1 MATLVKDV
9 RNRSPFWICCY
20 TASDGRRLKKS
31 TKQTDRKKA
40 LEVCLALDRAESMAR
55 QGTFT
60 EARARELVGEVL
72 QRTSGESLSYFTV
85 EEWFRHWVETKK
97 ESKAGRTGE
106 RYQQIAVEFVDFLGG
121 RAKLNIAAITPK
133 DILGFRKTRTAR
145 GLAPSTVNLDVKII
159 GAAFN
164 AAKRQGYIPMNPA
177 AAIESLPFEK
187 PEKHVFEAKHIR
199 VLMNAAVIRERG
211 RLIFEAG
218 EDWRG
223 AILFAFYTGGRLQDV
238 ANMRW
243 ESIDLPNKLISYA
256 PRKTR
261 GRVVVPIHPELETY
275 LLNLPAPDTGKAFV
289 FPKLAGDETGGRSGL
304 SRTFARIMARARI
317 EGEIARKANKEGRT
331 VRTLTF
337 HSLRHSFS
345 SAMANAGVAEELR
358 MKLTGHATREVHAKY
373 THHELDP
380 LRAAIAT
387 LPSVASK

>member
-1 MATLVKDV
+1 
-9 RNRSPFWICCY
+9 
-20 TASDGRRLKKS
+20 
-31 TKQTDRKKA
+31 
-40 LEVCLALDRAESMAR
+40 LEVCLALERAESMAR

-97 ESKAGRTGE
+97 ESKAGRTSE
-106 RYQQIAVEFVDFLGG
+106 RYQQIADEFLDFLGG

-164 AAKRQGYIPMNPA
+164 AAKRQGYIPMNPC

-187 PEKHVFEAKHIR
+187 AEKQVFEAKHIR
-199 VLMNAAVIRERG
+199 ALMAAAAMRERG
-211 RLIFEAG
+211 RLIFAAG

-223 AILFAFYTGGRLQDV
+223 AILFAFYTGARLQDV

-243 ESIDLPNKLISYA
+243 ESIDLPNRIITYT

-261 GRVVVPIHPELETY
+261 GRVSVPIHPGLESY
-275 LLNLPAPDTGKAFV
+275 LLSLPAPDSDKAFV
-289 FPKLAGDETGGRSGL
+289 FPGLAGHDSGGRSGL
-304 SRTFARIMARARI
+304 SRTFARIMARAKI
-317 EGEIARKANKEGRT
+317 ESEVARKANKEGRT

-345 SAMANAGVAEELR
+345 SAMANAGIAEEVR

-373 THHELDP
+373 THHEMQR
-380 LRAAIAT
+380 LRAAIAAI
-387 LPSVASK
+387 PAVVANRGC